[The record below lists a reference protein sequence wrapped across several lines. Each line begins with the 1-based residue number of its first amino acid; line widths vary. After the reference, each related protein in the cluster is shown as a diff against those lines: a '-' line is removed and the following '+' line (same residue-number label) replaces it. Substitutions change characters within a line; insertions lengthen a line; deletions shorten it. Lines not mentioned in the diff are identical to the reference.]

1 MKTKKEKIYLVLILL
16 VAAAA
21 AGVAI
26 FGLRSGEI
34 PAPVQVTPR
43 PTAEVIIREVE
54 KMVEVEKKISPEIV
68 QSGLRDLGFLTT
80 EEYYFT
86 EIVSFSSI
94 RKLFRTDIDLKFTE
108 SSYLASYDGTVT
120 AGVDF
125 GKIGVSMDE
134 EARKITVIL
143 PAAEIQNVTID
154 PESFELHSEKQG
166 LGNPISVEDFNTSL
180 VALENNA
187 REKAIARGLLPKAQE
202 NARIVI
208 GNFVNSLL
216 AGEGYTVEYAAG

>member
-16 VAAAA
+16 VIAAAT
-21 AGVAI
+21 GVAV

-34 PAPVQVTPR
+34 SAPVQVTPR
-43 PTAEVIIREVE
+43 PTAEVVIREVE

-68 QSGLRDLGFLTT
+68 QDGLRDLGFLTT

-94 RKLFRTDIDLKFTE
+94 KKLFRTDIDLKFTE

-120 AGVDF
+120 AGIDF
-125 GKIGVSMDE
+125 SKLRVSMDE
-134 EARKITVIL
+134 EAKKITVLL
-143 PAAEIQNVTID
+143 PAAEIQSVTVD

-166 LGNPISVEDFNTSL
+166 LGNPVSVEDFNTSL
-180 VALENNA
+180 VELENNA

-202 NARIVI
+202 NAKLVI

-216 AGEGYTVEYAAG
+216 AGEGYTLEYAAG